1 LGALGQPD
9 LPDDIVLEQPMTL
22 AFPNRSRSYDAARKA
37 IRFLGYDGTFEV
49 PFFVEV
55 QALKASQ
62 PAVDNETRYLAAFD
76 AARISIQ
83 DVAREVYSHGRKR
96 LYVLTAYDF
105 K

>member
-1 LGALGQPD
+1 
-9 LPDDIVLEQPMTL
+9 MTL

-49 PFFVEV
+49 SFFVEV
-55 QALKASQ
+55 QALEASH
-62 PAVDNETRYLAAFD
+62 ATADNETRYLAAFD
-76 AARISIQ
+76 AARVSIQ
-83 DVAREVYSHGRKR
+83 DVAREAYSHARKN

>member
-1 LGALGQPD
+1 
-9 LPDDIVLEQPMTL
+9 MTL

-62 PAVDNETRYLAAFD
+62 PAVDSETRYLAAFD

-96 LYVLTAYDF
+96 LYVLTAHDF
-105 K
+105 R